1 MLAFSNNVGKKI
13 LIEKKSFK
21 RLLYGCFPVHWVTAS
36 AKYPLFVTSTSTTKS
51 YSNVIFWRL
60 KFSAQKLRIVARSCF
75 WRSQTVRCDWID
87 LLLMQQTIY
96 SKCCWKSEAV
106 TQQFSV
112 KAKMMFCQLQ
122 KQSFADDLQNRCYQ
136 KHHKYHR
143 KKPSLEYRFNK
154 VVCLNQ
160 FKNVNLRS
168 YFKEAFANMI
178 TKRTE
183 KQCK

>member
-1 MLAFSNNVGKKI
+1 MLAFSNKVGKKI

-106 TQQFSV
+106 TQQFLWKQKWCSV
-112 KAKMMFCQLQ
+112 NFR
-122 KQSFADDLQNRCYQ
+122 SNRSQ
-136 KHHKYHR
+136 MIFKIGAIKNITNITG
-143 KKPSLEYRFNK
+143 KSLRWSIVLIKLYAWI
-154 VVCLNQ
+154 
-160 FKNVNLRS
+160 NLKTS
-168 YFKEAFANMI
+168 I
-178 TKRTE
+178 
-183 KQCK
+183 